1 MSHREKDILVFA
13 GKNNSL
19 RTTIT
24 LVVPTV
30 LAVVALIIIISIYF
44 MRKKARKN
52 LLPGRSNIY

>member
-30 LAVVALIIIISIYF
+30 LAVVALLIIISI
-44 MRKKARKN
+44 
-52 LLPGRSNIY
+52 RSVFDMIYSMHIFRNTR